1 VLLIAAVVG
10 AKLEELLDACTIMG
24 TEALVEVHT
33 PSELEYAL
41 NCHATTFLVN
51 MWDRFTGKLY
61 PNQVRFSSSFTVCA
75 NWKASHSESPRTHSS
90 SLFCLCFTCTQAK
103 ALIGMMPMNSVA
115 IAAGN
120 IASMRQIYDLGNY
133 GYDGIVLGRNI
144 AEVSSFVA
152 LLLFSTRLVYL
163 RPVGGLQPCSDVAR
177 NDTCIG

>member
-1 VLLIAAVVG
+1 
-10 AKLEELLDACTIMG
+10 
-24 TEALVEVHT
+24 
-33 PSELEYAL
+33 
-41 NCHATTFLVN
+41 
-51 MWDRFTGKLY
+51 
-61 PNQVRFSSSFTVCA
+61 
-75 NWKASHSESPRTHSS
+75 
-90 SLFCLCFTCTQAK
+90 
-103 ALIGMMPMNSVA
+103 MMPMNSVA